1 MSEKIDES
9 RCRLLVKRALN
20 HRLSDTCFSAK
31 SHAIA
36 HHGRSARNTG
46 FPMSGEKKAASK
58 WTQQQGQPPDQQIS
72 VMDLTDYHSASM
84 VSSRRNGCYL
94 DD

>member
-1 MSEKIDES
+1 
-9 RCRLLVKRALN
+9 
-20 HRLSDTCFSAK
+20 
-31 SHAIA
+31 
-36 HHGRSARNTG
+36 
-46 FPMSGEKKAASK
+46 MSGEKKAASK